1 LVLRLESATV
11 ASTLSLWA
19 QMPIT
24 RRISSAPIPLTV
36 IAGEP
41 DSGKTTV
48 LLNLLAQ
55 ATRRRVAAVVADPNR
70 RVLERCGAHWLSDD
84 SAELPGGSLCCG
96 FDGDFAS
103 ALARITSMQLPATQ
117 VLLEAPTTS
126 ELRRAAGYAYVPGFR
141 PDGIVLVTKADRVLQ
156 AATDEAEGPSSLHEA
171 NVVVMNKADLISDA
185 DAIRARRWL
194 SRNAASARI
203 VVTRKGQI
211 AAPLVLGLDPTD
223 EPDDVPVMYA
233 DWTPTLD
240 LSTPVSRS
248 RTHPVDLQLGER
260 CRAWNVHTTEPV
272 DAFDFK
278 TWANHLPRTIIR
290 GRGMVWLHHERHVPY
305 SFDLIGGK
313 WSLTR
318 AGMWR
323 TQPGTQVMLVGLQ
336 SQPTLRPQQQLSL
349 MA

>member
-1 LVLRLESATV
+1 
-11 ASTLSLWA
+11 
-19 QMPIT
+19 MPIT
-24 RRISSAPIPLTV
+24 RRVSSAPIPLTV
-36 IAGEP
+36 IGGEP

-55 ATRRRVAAVVADPNR
+55 ATRRRVAAVIADPNR
-70 RVLERCGAHWLSDD
+70 RVLERFGARWISGD

-103 ALARITSMQLPATQ
+103 ALARIMSMQLPATQ

-126 ELRRAAGYAYVPGFR
+126 ELRRSAGYGYVPGFR
-141 PDGIVLVTKADRVLQ
+141 PDGIVLVAKADRVLQ
-156 AATDEAEGPSSLHEA
+156 AATEEAEGPSSLHEA
-171 NVVVMNKADLISDA
+171 NVVVMNKADLISDSGA
-185 DAIRARRWL
+185 MRARRWL
-194 SRNAASARI
+194 SRNAASARV
-203 VVTRKGQI
+203 VVTRNGQI
-211 AAPLVLGLDPTD
+211 AAPLVLGLDPND

-240 LSTPVSRS
+240 LSTPASRS
-248 RTHPVDLQLGER
+248 RMHPVDLQLGER
-260 CRAWNVHTTEPV
+260 CRAWNVHTAEPV

-323 TQPGTQVMLVGLQ
+323 TPPATQVMLVGLQ
-336 SQPTLRPQQQLSL
+336 SQPAARPERQLTL